1 MRKIRVFLCYGVL
14 IVLLPMAVFG
24 ISLPT
29 NEYRAMGIEAIDC
42 DGPVSVLIF
51 ALPAFAV
58 YGVASAVFLSSFRRR
73 RSLFFGLF
81 CGLICLGLGWNIGTA
96 VTEQSRNGQE
106 TVCGDV
112 I

>member
-1 MRKIRVFLCYGVL
+1 MEKIRVFLGYGVL
-14 IVLLPMAVFG
+14 IVLLPVAVFG
-24 ISLPT
+24 MSFPT

-42 DGPVSVLIF
+42 DGPITVLII
-51 ALPAFAV
+51 ALPALAV
-58 YGVASAVFLSSFRRR
+58 YGVASAVFLSSFRSR

-96 VTEQSRNGQE
+96 VLEQSRNGQE
-106 TVCGDV
+106 TVCGDG